1 MISHIKKLIP
11 LVWKTKL
18 LLFFYNY
25 MPLKDFPF
33 KAPDIQKNRIFIFL
47 AADYGNLGDV
57 AITYAQHK
65 FLNKY
70 FPDYVVT
77 EIPISTTLKGI
88 TFVKKIIKPN
98 DVITTVGGG
107 NMGDLYDSIE
117 LYRRLVI
124 SNFHSNKIISFPQTI
139 DFRDNTS
146 GIKALNKT
154 IKTYSK
160 HPNLTLVARE
170 HKSFDYYNSH
180 FPKNN
185 IVLTPDIVLSQNQA
199 VPQIVRKG
207 AIVCLRDDKEKKL
220 TNDQEVKLVAVLK
233 NEFSSVIYRDTH
245 VGGMGLSLKYRV
257 NSLKL
262 IWADFKKAE
271 LVITD
276 RLHGMIFCYITG
288 TPALVFLNNNHK
300 VKSSYFWI
308 NNAPHIK
315 LVEDLSED
323 AIKQALKEIK
333 GKQTE
338 IDSTNFLK
346 KYQPLLSAIKN

>member
-1 MISHIKKLIP
+1 MIP

-70 FPDYVVT
+70 FPDYIVT

-139 DFRDNTS
+139 DFRDNTR
-146 GIKALNKT
+146 GIKAFR
-154 IKTYSK
+154 
-160 HPNLTLVARE
+160 P
-170 HKSFDYYNSH
+170 
-180 FPKNN
+180 
-185 IVLTPDIVLSQNQA
+185 
-199 VPQIVRKG
+199 
-207 AIVCLRDDKEKKL
+207 
-220 TNDQEVKLVAVLK
+220 
-233 NEFSSVIYRDTH
+233 SSVPETEQS
-245 VGGMGLSLKYRV
+245 MSCSKF
-257 NSLKL
+257 L
-262 IWADFKKAE
+262 ICQFAFHQQPFW
-271 LVITD
+271 
-276 RLHGMIFCYITG
+276 G
-288 TPALVFLNNNHK
+288 TRN
-300 VKSSYFWI
+300 
-308 NNAPHIK
+308 
-315 LVEDLSED
+315 
-323 AIKQALKEIK
+323 
-333 GKQTE
+333 T
-338 IDSTNFLK
+338 
-346 KYQPLLSAIKN
+346 